1 MVGTPFG
8 MSVGYAVGRFVE
20 ARKQAGNQR
29 LRMGTEF
36 PTLKGLTVRRSR
48 RFNETAMLV
57 PWPGLGKRPQP
68 PSRLGWRRTKKFSPG
83 KRSIMALPRRRRAMH
98 RIGALDVQG
107 FSAVMMRVPNFL
119 GLFQTFAPHG
129 SRIGLL
135 G

>member
-1 MVGTPFG
+1 

-57 PWPGLGKRPQP
+57 P
-68 PSRLGWRRTKKFSPG
+68 
-83 KRSIMALPRRRRAMH
+83 
-98 RIGALDVQG
+98 
-107 FSAVMMRVPNFL
+107 
-119 GLFQTFAPHG
+119 
-129 SRIGLL
+129 
-135 G
+135 

>member
-1 MVGTPFG
+1 MDQQGQYGGCGAEAEQGLATGFHHGRDSFG

-57 PWPGLGKRPQP
+57 P
-68 PSRLGWRRTKKFSPG
+68 
-83 KRSIMALPRRRRAMH
+83 
-98 RIGALDVQG
+98 
-107 FSAVMMRVPNFL
+107 
-119 GLFQTFAPHG
+119 
-129 SRIGLL
+129 
-135 G
+135 